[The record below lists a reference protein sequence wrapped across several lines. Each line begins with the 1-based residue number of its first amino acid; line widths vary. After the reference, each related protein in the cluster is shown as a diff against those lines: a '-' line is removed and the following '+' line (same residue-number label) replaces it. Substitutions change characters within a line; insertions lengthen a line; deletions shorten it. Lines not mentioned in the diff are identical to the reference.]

1 MHAYLPACF
10 HVFMSLFCLPACMLD
25 VLQEQRQAALEAEE
39 TALRMQEQ
47 RQAALEAEVSASL
60 SACQSLCMP
69 ACLFSRLYVYNN
81 PG

>member
-1 MHAYLPACF
+1 
-10 HVFMSLFCLPACMLD
+10 MLD
-25 VLQEQRQAALEAEE
+25 ILQEQRQAVLEAEETALRLQEQRQAALEAEE

-69 ACLFSRLYVYNN
+69 ACLFSRLHVYNN